1 MKVSIDEL
9 KKAVKW
15 VEANSNAT
23 AIKVHI
29 INDSTSKLYIDC
41 DDKYGSSIEI
51 VLYEDGTMLP
61 KIKRTEVL

>member
-1 MKVSIDEL
+1 MKVSLE
-9 KKAVKW
+9 KAIKW
-15 VEANSNAT
+15 VEGNTNAT
-23 AIKVHI
+23 AVKLHI
-29 INDSTSKLYIDC
+29 INDTTSKLYIDC